1 MKQKRT
7 RDLTEKTKNGSN
19 RNAPAHRESVLC
31 PKAPIENASGVKE
44 ERLTWGVHMSGL
56 KTSPAPEGC
65 GGRRRRTTARQG
77 DRSVPRASACP
88 SASVGGGLDRRRA
101 PRRRRHFLRRTAARA
116 MVENSG
122 GCCKLR
128 IEARVRRVD
137 A

>member
-7 RDLTEKTKNGSN
+7 RDLTEKTENGSK
-19 RNAPAHRESVLC
+19 RNAPAHRENVLARRRQQ
-31 PKAPIENASGVKE
+31 KAIRGRERREADVGVPHVRFK
-44 ERLTWGVHMSGL
+44 S
-56 KTSPAPEGC
+56 SPAPKGC
-65 GGRRRRTTARQG
+65 GGRRRRTTAGQG
-77 DRSVPRASACP
+77 DRSVPRSSVCSSAL
-88 SASVGGGLDRRRA
+88 VGGGLGRQRA
-101 PRRRRHFLRRTAARA
+101 PRRRRHFLWRTAARA

>member
-7 RDLTEKTKNGSN
+7 RDLTEKTENGSN
-19 RNAPAHRESVLC
+19 RNAPAHRENVLARRRQQ
-31 PKAPIENASGVKE
+31 KMVRGGKRIEADRGGPHVRFKS
-44 ERLTWGVHMSGL
+44 
-56 KTSPAPEGC
+56 SPAPEGC

-77 DRSVPRASACP
+77 DRSVPRALACP

-101 PRRRRHFLRRTAARA
+101 PRRQRHFLRRTAARA

-122 GCCKLR
+122 GRCKLR